1 MPKQRLLQTP
11 SPFHLTSPMLSAY
24 TAVALGTLLRAGA
37 LCCAVLIP
45 ASSRRKNDFIFYK
58 KEVNA
63 H

>member
-11 SPFHLTSPMLSAY
+11 SPFHLTSPTLSACLV
-24 TAVALGTLLRAGA
+24 VALGMLLRAGA

-45 ASSRRKNDFIFYK
+45 ASFRRKNDFIFYK
-58 KEVNA
+58 EEVNA